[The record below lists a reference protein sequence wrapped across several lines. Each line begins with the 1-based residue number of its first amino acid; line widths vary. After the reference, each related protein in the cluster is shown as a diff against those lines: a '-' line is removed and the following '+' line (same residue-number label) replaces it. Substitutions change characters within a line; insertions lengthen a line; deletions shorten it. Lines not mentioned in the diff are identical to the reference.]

1 MREIEFRAWDNL
13 EKRMR
18 KVVSLYWRDDKL
30 VSAKLEGDNEP
41 ISIEGRL
48 VIEEWTGLYNRAGQ
62 KIYVGDIL
70 ALYRKDGSID
80 NVCQVIWDELDDEYN
95 WKPVGEDS
103 WSDIFSAFYDDYK
116 VIGNIHENP
125 ELVEE
130 E

>member
-1 MREIEFRAWDNL
+1 M
-13 EKRMR
+13 
-18 KVVSLYWRDDKL
+18 
-30 VSAKLEGDNEP
+30 
-41 ISIEGRL
+41 
-48 VIEEWTGLYNRAGQ
+48 
-62 KIYVGDIL
+62 
-70 ALYRKDGSID
+70 
-80 NVCQVIWDELDDEYN
+80 CQVIWDELDDEYN